1 MSVTVHTPVKFYRMF
16 VIVMLIVLS
25 VLVLVWR
32 AFDLHILDHAFL
44 KGQGDAR
51 YLREVP
57 IATHRGMITDRNGEP
72 LAISTPVNSVWI
84 YPKEFLTE
92 QAQWP
97 KLAKILQIDVSLIT
111 TLVMQR
117 KHRDF
122 VYLQRHIAPEVSQQ
136 IMALGLAGVSLQ
148 REYRRYYPAGEVAS
162 HVIGFTNID
171 DAGQEGLELA
181 YDDWLKG
188 TPGLKRVLK
197 DRLGRVIKH
206 VELIDQ
212 PKPGKD
218 LTLSIDRRL
227 QYLTYREL
235 KKAVHKHKAKS
246 GSALILDI
254 KTGEVLAMVN
264 QPSYNPNN
272 RKKLKS
278 NNFRNRAVT
287 DIFEPG
293 STIKPFTMAAAL
305 ESGSYRPSTKIDTSP
320 GTLHVG
326 NSVIHDHR
334 NYGVMNLTR
343 IIQKSSNV
351 GMSKIALSIPARQ
364 ITRMHNNVGFGT
376 SSHSG
381 FPGEVNGFVNPI
393 TDKQEIERAT
403 LSFGYG
409 LSVTALQL
417 ARAYAVIGNEGK
429 RVPVTFVRVDD
440 DVPEKTVLTKNTSHQ
455 ILTMMEAVI
464 TKEGT
469 GSLASIPGYRVAGKT
484 GTVKKVAI
492 GGYSEKKYISIFAG
506 IVPASNPRMVMVV
519 TVNEPSTGGYY
530 GGEVAAPVFAKV
542 MAGALRILDIAP
554 DDINTN
560 IKFSAKPVIASTTS
574 PEHSLTQVNVTRM
587 AGIQ

>member
-16 VIVMLIVLS
+16 VIVAFIVLS
-25 VLVLVWR
+25 VCILVWR

-44 KGQGDAR
+44 LGQGDAR
-51 YLREVP
+51 YLREIP

-72 LAISTPVNSVWI
+72 LALSTPVNSVWI
-84 YPKEFLTE
+84 YPKDFLTE

-117 KHRDF
+117 KTRDF
-122 VYLQRHIAPEVSQQ
+122 VYLQRHIAPEMARQV
-136 IMALGLAGVSLQ
+136 MALGLAGVSLQ
-148 REYRRYYPAGEVAS
+148 GEYRRYYPAGEVAS

-206 VELIDQ
+206 VELIEQ

-218 LTLSIDRRL
+218 LALSIDRRL

-235 KKAVHKHKAKS
+235 KKAVYKNKAKS
-246 GSALILDI
+246 GSAVILDV

-272 RKKLKS
+272 RKNLKS

-293 STIKPFTMAAAL
+293 STIKPITMAAAL
-305 ESGSYRPSTKIDTSP
+305 ESGSYQPTSTIDTNP

-326 NSVIHDHR
+326 HSIIRDHR
-334 NYGVMNLTR
+334 NYGVINLTR

-351 GMSKIALSIPARQ
+351 GMSKIALSIPASE
-364 ITRMHNNVGFGT
+364 ITHMHTSVGFGV
-376 SSHSG
+376 SSNSG
-381 FPGEVNGFVNPI
+381 FPGEVSGFVNPI
-393 TDKQEIERAT
+393 SDKQEIERAT

-417 ARAYAVIGNEGK
+417 AHAYAVIGNDGK
-429 RVPVTFVRVDD
+429 RVPVTFIRVDK
-440 DVPEKTVLTKNTSHQ
+440 DVSGKAVIAENTAHQ
-455 ILTMMEAVI
+455 IIAMMEQVI

-484 GTVKKVAI
+484 GTVKKI
-492 GGYSEKKYISIFAG
+492 GLSGYSDKKYIAVFAG
-506 IVPASNPRMVMVV
+506 LVPASNPRIVMVV
-519 TVNEPSTGGYY
+519 TVNEPSAGDYY

-542 MAGALRILDIAP
+542 MAGAVRILDIAP
-554 DDINTN
+554 DDIDADVKYATAPET
-560 IKFSAKPVIASTTS
+560 SLAK
-574 PEHSLTQVNVTRM
+574 VNATKM
-587 AGIQ
+587 AGSQ

>member
-16 VIVMLIVLS
+16 VIVALIALS
-25 VLVLVWR
+25 VSVLIWR
-32 AFDLHILDHAFL
+32 AFDLHVLDHAFL

-51 YLREVP
+51 YLRKVP
-57 IATHRGMITDRNGEP
+57 IATHRGMITDRNGEA
-72 LAISTPVNSVWI
+72 LALSTPVHSVWI
-84 YPKEFLTE
+84 QPKEFLTE

-97 KLAKILQIDVSLIT
+97 KLAKVLKVKISDIT
-111 TLVMQR
+111 KIVMQR
-117 KHRDF
+117 KTRDF
-122 VYLQRHIAPEVSQQ
+122 VYLQRHVTPEVSKQ
-136 IMALGLAGVSLQ
+136 ILALGLAGVSLQ

-162 HVIGFTNID
+162 HVLGFTNID

-206 VELIDQ
+206 VELIEQ

-218 LTLSIDRRL
+218 LILSVDRRL

-235 KKAVHKHKAKS
+235 KKAVYKHKAKS
-246 GSALILDI
+246 GSAVILDI

-278 NNFRNRAVT
+278 RNFRNRAVT

-305 ESGSYRPSTKIDTSP
+305 ESGSYRPTTTVDTTP
-320 GTLHVG
+320 GTLRVG
-326 NSVIHDHR
+326 TNMIRDHR
-334 NYGVMNLTR
+334 NYGVIDLTR

-351 GMSKIALSIPARQ
+351 GMSKIALSIPAKQ
-364 ITRMHNNVGFGT
+364 ITRMHNNVGFGN

-381 FPGEVNGFVNPI
+381 FPGEVNGLVNPI
-393 TDKQEIERAT
+393 SDKQKIERAT
-403 LSFGYG
+403 LSYGYG
-409 LSVTALQL
+409 LSVTTLQL
-417 ARAYAVIGNEGK
+417 ARAYSVIANKGK
-429 RVPVTFVRVDD
+429 RVPIRFTRVDD
-440 DVPEKTVLTKNTSHQ
+440 EVVGKAVLGENTSRQ
-455 ILTMMEAVI
+455 IISMMETVI

-469 GSLASIPGYRVAGKT
+469 GSLAKIPGYRVAGKT
-484 GTVKKVAI
+484 GTVKKI
-492 GGYSEKKYISIFAG
+492 TMGGYSDKKYLSVFAG
-506 IVPASNPRMVMVV
+506 LVPASNPRMVMVV
-519 TVNEPSTGGYY
+519 TVDEPSGGVYY
-530 GGEVAAPVFAKV
+530 GGEVAAPVFSNV
-542 MAGALRILDIAP
+542 MAGALRILDVAP
-554 DDINTN
+554 DDINTDA
-560 IKFSAKPVIASTTS
+560 KFAVAPSAKNQTK
-574 PEHSLTQVNVTRM
+574 M

>member
-16 VIVMLIVLS
+16 VIVALIALS
-25 VLVLVWR
+25 VCVLIWR

-44 KGQGDAR
+44 QGQGDAR

-72 LAISTPVNSVWI
+72 LALSTPVNSVWI
-84 YPKEFLTE
+84 QPKEFLTE

-97 KLAKILQIDVSLIT
+97 AVAKILRIEVSEIT
-111 TLVMQR
+111 KLVMQR
-117 KHRDF
+117 KNRDF
-122 VYLQRHIAPEVSQQ
+122 VYLQRHVTPELSQQ
-136 IMALGLAGVSLQ
+136 ILALGLAGVSLQ

-162 HVIGFTNID
+162 HVLGFTNID

-181 YDDWLKG
+181 YNDWLKG
-188 TPGLKRVLK
+188 SSGLKRVLK

-206 VELIDQ
+206 VELITQ

-235 KKAVHKHKAKS
+235 KKAVYKHKAKS
-246 GSALILDI
+246 GSAVILDI

-278 NNFRNRAVT
+278 SNFRNRAVT

-293 STIKPFTMAAAL
+293 STIKPITMAAAL
-305 ESGSYRPSTKIDTSP
+305 ESGSYRPTTKIDTTP
-320 GTLHVG
+320 GILRVG
-326 NSVIHDHR
+326 TSVIRDHR
-334 NYGVMNLTR
+334 NYGVIDLSQ

-351 GMSKIALSIPARQ
+351 GMSKIALSIPASQ
-364 ITRMHNNVGFGT
+364 ITRMHNNVGFGM

-381 FPGEVNGFVNPI
+381 FPGEVSGFVNPI
-393 TDKQEIERAT
+393 SDKQQIERAT
-403 LSFGYG
+403 LSYGYG
-409 LSVTALQL
+409 LSVTTLQL
-417 ARAYAVIGNEGK
+417 AHAYAVIGNKGK
-429 RVPVTFVRVDD
+429 RVPVKFTRVDD
-440 DVPEKTVLTKNTSHQ
+440 EVSGKAVLGENTSRQ
-455 ILTMMEAVI
+455 ILSMMEAVI

-484 GTVKKVAI
+484 GTVKKI
-492 GGYSEKKYISIFAG
+492 TLGGYSDKKYLSVFAG
-506 IVPASNPRMVMVV
+506 LVPASNPRMVMVV
-519 TVNEPSTGGYY
+519 TVDEPSTGVYY
-530 GGEVAAPVFAKV
+530 GGEVAAPVFSKV
-542 MAGALRILDIAP
+542 MEGALRLLDIAP
-554 DDINTN
+554 DDINTDV
-560 IKFSAKPVIASTTS
+560 KFAAIPTSTK
-574 PEHSLTQVNVTRM
+574 M
-587 AGIQ
+587 AGLQ

>member
-16 VIVMLIVLS
+16 VIVALIALS
-25 VLVLVWR
+25 VSVLIWR
-32 AFDLHILDHAFL
+32 AFDLHVLDHAFL

-51 YLREVP
+51 YLRKVP

-72 LAISTPVNSVWI
+72 LALSTPVHSVWI
-84 YPKEFLTE
+84 QPKEFLTE

-97 KLAKILQIDVSLIT
+97 KLAKVLKVKISDIT
-111 TLVMQR
+111 KIVMQR
-117 KHRDF
+117 KTRDF
-122 VYLQRHIAPEVSQQ
+122 VYLQRHVTPEVSKQ
-136 IMALGLAGVSLQ
+136 ILSLGLAGVSLQ

-162 HVIGFTNID
+162 HVLGFTNID

-206 VELIDQ
+206 VELIEQ

-218 LTLSIDRRL
+218 LILSVDRRL

-235 KKAVHKHKAKS
+235 KKAVYKHKAKS
-246 GSALILDI
+246 GSAVILDI

-278 NNFRNRAVT
+278 RNFRNRAVT

-305 ESGSYRPSTKIDTSP
+305 ESGSYRPTTTVDTTP
-320 GTLHVG
+320 GTLRVG
-326 NSVIHDHR
+326 TNMIRDHR
-334 NYGVMNLTR
+334 NYGVIDLTR

-351 GMSKIALSIPARQ
+351 GMSKIALSIPANQ
-364 ITRMHNNVGFGT
+364 ITKMHNNVGFGN

-381 FPGEVNGFVNPI
+381 FPGEVNGLVNPI
-393 TDKQEIERAT
+393 SDKQKIERAT
-403 LSFGYG
+403 LSYGYG
-409 LSVTALQL
+409 LSVTTLQL
-417 ARAYAVIGNEGK
+417 ARAYSVIANKGK
-429 RVPVTFVRVDD
+429 RVPIRFTRVDD
-440 DVPEKTVLTKNTSHQ
+440 EVVGKAVLGENTSRQ
-455 ILTMMEAVI
+455 IISMMETVI

-469 GSLASIPGYRVAGKT
+469 GSLAKIPGYRVAGKT
-484 GTVKKVAI
+484 GTVKKI
-492 GGYSEKKYISIFAG
+492 TMGGYSDKKYLSVFAG
-506 IVPASNPRMVMVV
+506 LVPASNPRMVMVV
-519 TVNEPSTGGYY
+519 TVDEPSGGVYY
-530 GGEVAAPVFAKV
+530 GGEVAAPVFSNV
-542 MAGALRILDIAP
+542 MAGALRILDVAP
-554 DDINTN
+554 DDINTDA
-560 IKFSAKPVIASTTS
+560 KFAVAPSVKNQTK
-574 PEHSLTQVNVTRM
+574 M